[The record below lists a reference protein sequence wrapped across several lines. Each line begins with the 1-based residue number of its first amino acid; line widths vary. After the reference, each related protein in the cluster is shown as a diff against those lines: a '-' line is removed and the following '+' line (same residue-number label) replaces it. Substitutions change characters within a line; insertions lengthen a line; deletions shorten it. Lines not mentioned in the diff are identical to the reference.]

1 MNYIE
6 YMDQGG
12 LTQNATY
19 TNLQNKV
26 GPSSNL
32 FLKRNN
38 WINAIRDAI
47 LQIKNTNAKNNTV
60 ATANTKSSTN
70 GNVSTVNNTADYPYT
85 YPANHNSVISRVPR
99 PLGNE

>member
-26 GPSSNL
+26 GPQSNL

-38 WINAIRDAI
+38 WIKAFRDAI
-47 LQIKNTNAKNNTV
+47 LQIKNKHTKNNSVVTNSTESNSSISIPTV
-60 ATANTKSSTN
+60 AAI
-70 GNVSTVNNTADYPYT
+70 DYSYT
-85 YPANHNSVISRVPR
+85 YPANHNSVVSRVHR